1 VCLVFATQRSGSTAF
16 CRAVKQTGIFGRPKE
31 VFLNNMVRSR
41 EDVFRILEATEF
53 PENSRTG
60 SAKIMLSQTLNIAN
74 ALCGNDYD
82 DDHIS
87 AVKAIVDALSAQCQ
101 LATFG
106 IIRDEALEIAISLGF
121 ANMSGVWHLDNEV
134 ERHWSDADIAQVAAK
149 ANQALPRVLK
159 ETALLKELSRHVPE
173 IIWYDYDYC
182 AERNFRIS
190 DDIVF
195 RSEQRNIWGGR
206 LSKREKAVG
215 DDGMYK
221 KIVNRRDQ
229 ERVME
234 AMDLIST
241 QSCSIKND

>member
-1 VCLVFATQRSGSTAF
+1 
-16 CRAVKQTGIFGRPKE
+16 
-31 VFLNNMVRSR
+31 M
-41 EDVFRILEATEF
+41 
-53 PENSRTG
+53 
-60 SAKIMLSQTLNIAN
+60 
-74 ALCGNDYD
+74 
-82 DDHIS
+82 
-87 AVKAIVDALSAQCQ
+87 
-101 LATFG
+101 
-106 IIRDEALEIAISLGF
+106 
-121 ANMSGVWHLDNEV
+121 
-134 ERHWSDADIAQVAAK
+134 
-149 ANQALPRVLK
+149 
-159 ETALLKELSRHVPE
+159 PE
-173 IIWYDYDYC
+173 IIWYDFDYC

-229 ERVME
+229 ERVIE